1 MKNKLAIFDLDGTLF
16 DTRRVNYLSYNKAL
30 QEYGEG
36 IGYEYFSQKCNGRH
50 YSEFLPQI
58 LGGEQNIDKI
68 HRKKKRYYNEFLHEC
83 RENVHL
89 FQILSCMKSKYYI
102 ALVTTASRMN
112 CEELLNY
119 FHRFE
124 LFDLIIT
131 QEDVE
136 QKKPDPEGFLK
147 AMEYFGIENSQAVV
161 FEDSDVGVEAAERS
175 GATVFVI
182 KGFA

>member
-1 MKNKLAIFDLDGTLF
+1 MKKELAIFDLDGTLF

-30 QEYGEG
+30 QEYGAG
-36 IGYEYFSQKCNGRH
+36 IEYEYFSQKCNGRH

-58 LGGEQNIDKI
+58 LGGTQNVEEI
-68 HRKKKRYYNEFLHEC
+68 HRRKKMYYNEFLHEC

-89 FQILSCMKSKYYI
+89 FQILSCMKSNYYI
-102 ALVTTASRMN
+102 ALVTTASKKN
-112 CEELLNY
+112 CEELLRY

-136 QKKPDPEGFLK
+136 HKKPDPEGFLK
-147 AMEYFGIENSQAVV
+147 AMERFGIENSRTVT
-161 FEDSDVGVEAAERS
+161 FEDSDVGVEAAEKS

-182 KGFA
+182 KGFS

>member
-30 QEYGEG
+30 QEYGAG
-36 IGYEYFSQKCNGRH
+36 IEYEYFSQKCNGRH

-58 LGGEQNIDKI
+58 LGGELSVDEI
-68 HRKKKRYYNEFLHEC
+68 HHKKKIYYSEFLYEC
-83 RENVHL
+83 RENIHL
-89 FQILSCMKSKYYI
+89 FQILSCMKSEYYI
-102 ALVTTASRMN
+102 ALVTTASKKN

-136 QKKPDPEGFLK
+136 QKKPDPEGLLK
-147 AMEYFGIENSQAVV
+147 AMEYFGVENSQAVV
-161 FEDSDVGVEAAERS
+161 FEDSDVGIEAAERS